1 MLSSPLA
8 QTARLAKVPQNLEGG
23 VVTGRAGYA
32 PSGMCART
40 TQIQPGNGSAVLG
53 PTRYRAHGEKL
64 LEREVSVENIS
75 LGKPIHALQIER
87 CEYLP
92 HHNGSRHVGSIFG
105 DLLCRSRAAQF
116 TFLIRSTAAEE
127 GMH

>member
-8 QTARLAKVPQNLEGG
+8 QTARLAKVTQNLEGG
-23 VVTGRAGYA
+23 VVTGRPGYA

-40 TQIQPGNGSAVLG
+40 TQIQPGNGTAILG
-53 PTRYRAHGEKL
+53 PTWYRAHEEKL

-75 LGKPIHALQIER
+75 LSKPVKALKIER

-92 HHNGSRHVGSIFG
+92 RHTRSQHNGSIDGHT
-105 DLLCRSRAAQF
+105 LY
-116 TFLIRSTAAEE
+116 
-127 GMH
+127 